1 MNDLLYPIS
10 VVAELL
16 NIHPQTLRKY
26 EVKGLIVPKRK
37 GRARMYSDSDVDDIR
52 AIMTLTR
59 DMGVNLAGVEIVLKM
74 RRREKKLRREMKKF
88 VSIMK
93 ELINKE
99 KHEKGKK
106 GAIVKYMDYGF
117 DLLDEDKDLI

>member
-1 MNDLLYPIS
+1 MSDLFYPIS

-16 NIHPQTLRKY
+16 NIHPQTLRNY

-37 GRARMYSDSDVDDIR
+37 GRARMYTDDIK

-93 ELINKE
+93 ELVNKE

>member
-37 GRARMYSDSDVDDIR
+37 GRARMYSDADVDDIR
-52 AIMTLTR
+52 AIITLTR

-74 RRREKKLRREMKKF
+74 RRRL
-88 VSIMK
+88 S
-93 ELINKE
+93 L
-99 KHEKGKK
+99 
-106 GAIVKYMDYGF
+106 
-117 DLLDEDKDLI
+117 